1 MEIGIKGYA
10 ETMVDQSNVASSV
23 GSGLL
28 EVFST
33 PSMIALMEKAAKDSI
48 APYLEEG
55 QGSVGIRLEVDH
67 LAATPLG
74 QRVWAETELT
84 EIDVLRLLFIRKR
97 KKSAR
102 AFTDAVSSA
111 MSAFWQRSGQ
121 STKAETH
128 RRFGAGRQM

>member
-10 ETMVDQSNVASSV
+10 ETMVDKSNVASSV

-28 EVFST
+28 DVFST
-33 PSMIALMEKAAKDSI
+33 PCMIALMEKACKESV

-67 LAATPLG
+67 LAATPIG

-84 EIDVLRLLFIRKR
+84 EIDGRVLTF
-97 KKSAR
+97 
-102 AFTDAVSSA
+102 AVAVYSEKEKI
-111 MSAFWQRSGQ
+111 GQ
-121 STKAETH
+121 GLH
-128 RRFGAGRQM
+128 RRCIISNERFLAKVRAKYEG